1 VYIKLFFT
9 IIILVKSLAAF
20 SAVGSNAFY
29 DQVFLGEK
37 NFDQFYGPIHPD
49 FQLNKNHSELQ
60 FKDDLFL
67 KGYFDNLVSLEAVNW
82 KRKWNEELPLQSSCP
97 NYFLSQ
103 NIDYIRYLY
112 RLLTISYAYEAVKN
126 YNIMLYRLGMD
137 DSECSIKWKDNF
149 KICRPK
155 NLEMKK
161 FLRRAKYKY
170 ISGDEEKQYVLQ
182 TKQQRGK
189 WLASFRR
196 HLGNQ
201 DKLDITQGRLAYLCK
216 IDNENCGLLS
226 MKEIEEK
233 IIRSCK
239 REKAIIQT
247 ICSEEDSLY
256 GLSYAKDALEL
267 LKTANTLAVIN
278 SGGYGEQCLARFS
291 NIFKDRELK
300 YDHLSN
306 LFKVVKNSLSK
317 KTSGYL
323 QGSIFLP
330 GALKEFDDKGLG
342 DFIFAAPTP
351 KPTPKPTPVVTP
363 RPTPKPTPKPIVVV
377 KAKPTPEPSPTPAP
391 TPSPIKISQFEL
403 ARIVRVKQQA
413 DEVGVNMNVFR
424 SDFVFTDKML
434 EVLEEPLKDYQTR
447 QALQDMKTF
456 DKLGTK
462 LVPVRLTFLK
472 YFIDKNSHQG
482 LFNITAILGSSF
494 WVQND
499 IDHLLES
506 VFIEIRNDATTGNVW
521 QIIVK
526 KAPQ

>member
-1 VYIKLFFT
+1 L
-9 IIILVKSLAAF
+9 ILVKSLAAF
-20 SAVGSNAFY
+20 GSNGSNAFY

-49 FQLNKNHSELQ
+49 YQLNKNNRNLE
-60 FKDDLFL
+60 FKDELFL
-67 KGYFDNLVSLEAVNW
+67 NNYFNKLVSPESL
-82 KRKWNEELPLQSSCP
+82 KWNERWTEELPLQSSCP

-112 RLLTISYAYEAVKN
+112 RLLTISYAYEAIKN

-137 DSECSIKWKDNF
+137 DSACSIKWKDNF
-149 KICRPK
+149 KSCKPK
-155 NLEMKK
+155 NIEMKK

-170 ISGDEEKQYVLQ
+170 ISGDEEKLYILQ

-189 WLASFRR
+189 WLSSFRR
-196 HLGNQ
+196 NLSKPEN
-201 DKLDITQGRLAYLCK
+201 LDITQGRLAYLCK
-216 IDNENCGLLS
+216 EMNSNCGLLS

-233 IIRSCK
+233 IILSCK
-239 REKAIIQT
+239 REKDLIQT
-247 ICSEEDSLY
+247 VCNEEDNLY
-256 GLSYAKDALEL
+256 GISYAKEPLEL

-278 SGGYGEQCLARFS
+278 SGGYGQQCLARFS
-291 NIFKDRELK
+291 SIFKNRELK
-300 YDHLSN
+300 VDHLKN
-306 LFKVVKNSLSK
+306 LFQVVQNNLSK
-317 KTSGYL
+317 KKKGYL

-351 KPTPKPTPVVTP
+351 KPTPRPTPAPTP
-363 RPTPKPTPKPIVVV
+363 RPTPKPTPKPIIVA
-377 KAKPTPEPSPTPAP
+377 KPKPTPKPTPTPAP
-391 TPSPIKISQFEL
+391 TPVPKKVSQFEL
-403 ARIVRVKQQA
+403 ARVVRVKQQA
-413 DEVGVNMNVFR
+413 DEVGVNMEAFTN
-424 SDFVFTDKML
+424 DFIFTEKML
-434 EVLEEPLKDYQTR
+434 ELLEEPLKDYQTR

-456 DKLGTK
+456 DKLGTRQE
-462 LVPVRLTFLK
+462 PVRLTFLK

-494 WVQND
+494 WVKND
-499 IDHLLES
+499 IDNIPGA
-506 VFIEIRNDATTGNVW
+506 VYIEIRNDESTGNVW